1 MEVHLESGCIL
12 LVALSH
18 AFVFLGQR
26 PCHLPKLREEDE
38 SRTNN
43 EEQVT
48 QIGLVDHRQEG
59 NWANQIKGWASHRGK
74 EVDTEPEVRAIPL
87 GVMQPFRE
95 ICKQKSQR
103 SYGIEPSWYSCSVDV
118 WCQKWEKGK
127 RAENEAYTSNQ
138 IVYPVPNSPW
148 KGILGSGFWVHCF

>member
-1 MEVHLESGCIL
+1 MEVHLESSCIL

-18 AFVFLGQR
+18 AFAHLGQR

-59 NWANQIKGWASHRGK
+59 NRANQIKG
-74 EVDTEPEVRAIPL
+74 
-87 GVMQPFRE
+87 
-95 ICKQKSQR
+95 
-103 SYGIEPSWYSCSVDV
+103 
-118 WCQKWEKGK
+118 
-127 RAENEAYTSNQ
+127 
-138 IVYPVPNSPW
+138 
-148 KGILGSGFWVHCF
+148 